1 VFRYPET
8 GLGFGSLLKNPHFV
22 TNKNRAT
29 TITITMVFKRDERSS
44 SSSSSPVEDEEEEED
59 DISNLKRLTRDA
71 FADIKSLREKVHQL
85 EAQNR
90 VAARMKPSSSSSS
103 IFHRVKAKVEAAI
116 APPVDDGFNITASN
130 RIKRGNEVKVNCETH
145 FPKIGCVLTSG
156 FNAEGGKLV
165 RFTYTHACCYVI

>member
-1 VFRYPET
+1 
-8 GLGFGSLLKNPHFV
+8 
-22 TNKNRAT
+22 
-29 TITITMVFKRDERSS
+29 MVFKRDERSS
-44 SSSSSPVEDEEEEED
+44 SSSSVEDEEEEED

-165 RFTYTHACCYVI
+165 RFTYPYTRARCRVI